1 MMVLE
6 NSPDEFTVRFH
17 EYATQG
23 ILYPHI
29 EGGPLLEFA
38 SKGRVLYLF
47 DRSGPYGIPSG
58 EASVIVHPLLK
69 TWELTPEREE
79 RLFPTGVSS
88 VEGTG
93 KVLEVQ
99 RGFLIVQARITLVI
113 GILEN
118 TMPKVLAG
126 EWIKFSSE
134 SPIHGFVVTEGAGK
148 L

>member
-1 MMVLE
+1 MVLE
-6 NSPDEFTVRFH
+6 NSPDEFIARFQ
-17 EYATQG
+17 EFAAQG
-23 ILYPHI
+23 TLYPHI
-29 EGGPLLEFA
+29 EGSPLLEFA

-47 DRSGPYGIPSG
+47 DRCGPYGIASG

-69 TWELTPEREE
+69 TWELTNEREE
-79 RLFPTGVSS
+79 RLFSSGVSS
-88 VEGTG
+88 VEGSG

-99 RGFLIVQARITLVI
+99 RGFLIVQARITLVM
-113 GILEN
+113 GVLEN

-134 SPIHGFVVTEGAGK
+134 APIHGFVLSEQTRK